1 MSDGSL
7 PGPDAGIR
15 REGAPRRC
23 WLGPVLAALAI
34 ALAVIAHVNTLGHP
48 FVWDDAQEVQANTSI
63 EDLSRPLTIARHYP
77 TRPVVNFSYALD
89 YRIWGGRDEFGFH
102 LTNLVLH
109 LIDVGLLFG
118 FTYVVVNDLGRAR
131 GRPNEV
137 AADATAFGA
146 SALLAVHPMMTEAV
160 GYVSSRSE
168 LLCGAFMLAG
178 LLCFRESFDAQLA
191 RAGQTS
197 NADPPGSPGTARR
210 PGSGQWRWLAGGLL
224 CFGLALGSK
233 EIAAMLPFVLVLYDV
248 LLHSDPPPLKRSRFW
263 RLHLPLMTLVA
274 VGGIGRVW
282 VFLAIEHPSAGR
294 AAGHVVLAQAHTMVR
309 YLALFLFP
317 AQQTI
322 VPVVSPILSLRDARV
337 FEGLA
342 GLTLALIAVIVTRRR
357 APLASFG
364 LAFFF
369 LLLVPSSALKV
380 LSEFGQMMAEHR
392 TYVASF
398 GLFMAAGTGLSSL
411 VGFTGQTRP
420 GRRRAALSAAAF
432 AAVLVAPDGAVHLA
446 QSGLGRSGHPVD
458 GCRRQGAADVAPAT
472 GTCGGDR
479 QAGECQAAMEPYRH
493 AIELLP
499 GKAESYLGLA
509 WCLLELRRVPE
520 AAETLRLGMTRAPD
534 NAQIPLQLAVIEERY
549 FRDPTEALRLC
560 QGALALAPDLTGLA
574 QECVRTESAGTL
586 ELDADNRP

>member
-1 MSDGSL
+1 MIEGSR
-7 PGPDAGIR
+7 PGVDAGIR
-15 REGAPRRC
+15 RDFALGRR

-34 ALAVIAHVNTLGHP
+34 ALAVIAHANTLHHP

-63 EDLSRPLTIARHYP
+63 EDLSRPLTIVRHYP
-77 TRPVVNFSYALD
+77 TRPVVNLSYAID

-102 LTNLVLH
+102 LTNLLLH
-109 LIDVGLLFG
+109 LINVGLLFG
-118 FTYVVVNDLGRAR
+118 FTRIVVQDLGRPR
-131 GRPNEV
+131 GRPNE
-137 AADATAFGA
+137 AAANATAFAA

-168 LLCGAFMLAG
+168 LLCGAFLLIS
-178 LLCFRESFDAQLA
+178 LLCFRKSFDAQVGPVSDALA
-191 RAGQTS
+191 
-197 NADPPGSPGTARR
+197 NAR
-210 PGSGQWRWLAGGLL
+210 WRWLAAGLL
-224 CFGLALGSK
+224 CFGLGLGTK
-233 EIAAMLPFVLVLYDV
+233 EIAAMLPFALVLYDV
-248 LLHSDPPPLKRSRFW
+248 LLRSDPLPLKRSRFW
-263 RLHLPLMTLVA
+263 RLHLPLMTLVM
-274 VGGIGRVW
+274 VGGIARVW
-282 VFLAIEHPSAGR
+282 LFLGVEHPSAAR
-294 AAGHVVLAQAHTMVR
+294 ATGHVVLAQAHTMVR

-342 GLTLALIAVIVTRRR
+342 GLTVALIAVILTRRR

-380 LSEFGQMMAEHR
+380 LSEFGQMMSEHR

-411 VGFTGQTRP
+411 AGFTGQARP

-432 AAVLVAPDGAVHLA
+432 ATVLVVLTALSISRNRVWADPVSLWTDAVEKAPQAWLPLQGLA
-446 QSGLGRSGHPVD
+446 EAH
-458 GCRRQGAADVAPAT
+458 
-472 GTCGGDR
+472 R
-479 QAGECQAAMEPYRH
+479 QAGECQAATEPYQR

-509 WCLLELRRVPE
+509 WCLLDLGRVPE
-520 AAETLRLGMTRAPD
+520 AAETLRLGIDRAPE
-534 NAQIPLQLAVIEERY
+534 NAPLRLQLAVLEERY
-549 FRDPTEALRLC
+549 FRNRGEALRLC
-560 QGALALAPDLTGLA
+560 QGALALDPAMAAARDCVQRNAAVRPDS
-574 QECVRTESAGTL
+574 R
-586 ELDADNRP
+586 R